1 MRVHV
6 YGASGYA
13 AAELIALLWAHPYA
27 KIGALE
33 SASHAGEPI
42 AKHFAELRSVNRTFN
57 APGSVMEQLEPGDAV
72 VLAGS
77 HGVAKGIAP
86 QLIER
91 GARVVDLSGDFRL
104 DPTPAIYG
112 FSERY
117 RDEIAKARFVANPGC
132 YPTATLLA
140 TLPLAPFAPKQIVVD
155 AKSGITGAG
164 RTPATASLFAEV
176 EGDVRAYALN
186 GHRHEPEI
194 LQEWRAAGIFASL
207 VFTPQVVPVSRGM
220 LVNAYA
226 ILPQVPGEDNV
237 LTAFRNAYEG
247 NPFVRLLEDGMVPS
261 MRAVRGTNDAELH
274 ISLLRQ
280 AQDDTCVVRVLC
292 AIDNLG
298 RGAAS
303 QALVNLNIMH
313 GYPLD
318 AGLGSSTCP
327 VSW

>member
-1 MRVHV
+1 MRVYV

-13 AAELIALLWAHPYA
+13 AAELIALLACHPRA
-27 KIGALE
+27 QLGALE

-42 AKHFAELRSVNRTFN
+42 AKHFPELRWIERAFDG
-57 APGSVMEQLEPGDAV
+57 PGAVLEQVVAGDAV

-77 HGVAKGIAP
+77 HGVAKTIAP
-86 QLIER
+86 QLLER
-91 GARVVDLSGDFRL
+91 GARVLDLSGDFRL
-104 DPTPAIYG
+104 APTPAVYG

-117 RDEIAKARFVANPGC
+117 HDQIAQAQFVANPGC

-140 TLPLAPFAPKQIVVD
+140 TLPLAPFGPKQIIVD

-176 EGDVRAYALN
+176 EGDVRAYGLS

-194 LQEWRAAGIFASL
+194 LQEWRAAGIFANL

-226 ILPQVPGEDNV
+226 TLSHSVSEDDV
-237 LTAFRNAYEG
+237 HAAFLKAYGG
-247 NPFVRLLEDGMVPS
+247 NRFVRLLSGGMVPS

-274 ISLLRQ
+274 VSVLRQ
-280 AQDDTCVVRVLC
+280 AQDDKGVVRVLC

-303 QALVNLNIMH
+303 QAVVNLNIMH
-313 GYPLD
+313 GYPVEEGID
-318 AGLGSSTCP
+318 ARAA
-327 VSW
+327 V

>member
-13 AAELIALLWAHPYA
+13 AAELVALLARHPHA
-27 KIGALE
+27 EIGALE
-33 SASHAGEPI
+33 SASHAGEPV
-42 AKHFAELRSVNRTFN
+42 AKHFAHLRCIDRVFDG
-57 APGSVMEQLEPGDAV
+57 PGAVLERLQPDDTV

-77 HGVAKGIAP
+77 HGVARGIAP
-86 QLIER
+86 PLLER
-91 GARVVDLSGDFRL
+91 GARIVDLSGDFRIG
-104 DPTPAIYG
+104 PTPAVYG
-112 FSERY
+112 LSERY
-117 RDEIAKARFVANPGC
+117 FDEIAGARFVANPGC

-140 TLPLAPFAPKQIVVD
+140 TLPLAPFSPKQIIVD

-164 RTPATASLFAEV
+164 RTPSTATLFAEV
-176 EGDVRAYALN
+176 EGDVRAYGLS

-194 LQEWRAAGIFASL
+194 LQEWRAAGMFATL
-207 VFTPQVVPVSRGM
+207 VFTPQVVPLSRGM
-220 LVNAYA
+220 LVNAYV
-226 ILPQVPGEDNV
+226 ILPQAVDEQQIVN
-237 LTAFRNAYEG
+237 AFRIAYDG

-274 ISLLRQ
+274 VSVSG
-280 AQDDTCVVRVLC
+280 TVVRVLC

-313 GYPLD
+313 GYPVET
-318 AGLGSSTCP
+318 GLEKVTCP
-327 VSW
+327 V

>member
-6 YGASGYA
+6 HGASGYA
-13 AAELIALLWAHPYA
+13 AAELIGLLAQHPRTQL
-27 KIGALE
+27 GALE

-42 AKHFAELRSVNRTFN
+42 AKHFAELRRIDRAFDE
-57 APGSVMEQLEPGDAV
+57 PGSVLGQLQAGDAV

-77 HGVAKGIAP
+77 HGVAKTIAP
-86 QLIER
+86 QLLER
-91 GARVVDLSGDFRL
+91 GARVIDLSGDFRL
-104 DPTPAIYG
+104 SPTPAVYG
-112 FSERY
+112 YAERY
-117 RDEIAKARFVANPGC
+117 REQIAAARFVANPGC

-140 TLPLAPFAPKQIVVD
+140 TLPLAPLRPKQIIVD

-194 LQEWRAAGIFASL
+194 LQEWRAAGIFANL
-207 VFTPQVVPVSRGM
+207 VFTPHVVPLSRGM

-226 ILPQVPGEDNV
+226 TFAQAVDEETV
-237 LTAFRNAYEG
+237 RAAFLNAYG
-247 NPFVRLLEDGMVPS
+247 SNRFVRMLPDGMVPS

-274 ISLLRQ
+274 VSVSG
-280 AQDDTCVVRVLC
+280 TVVRVLC

-298 RGAAS
+298 RGAAW
-303 QALVNLNIMH
+303 QAVVNLNIMH
-313 GYPLD
+313 GYPAQEGID
-318 AGLGSSTCP
+318 ARAA
-327 VSW
+327 V

>member
-13 AAELIALLWAHPYA
+13 AAELVALLARHPRA
-27 KIGALE
+27 SLGALE

-42 AKHFAELRSVNRTFN
+42 SKHFAELRRIDRAFDP
-57 APGSVMEQLEPGDAV
+57 PGSVIEQLQAGDTV

-77 HGVAKGIAP
+77 HGVAKTIAP

-104 DPTPAIYG
+104 TPTPAVYG
-112 FSERY
+112 FAERY
-117 RDEIAKARFVANPGC
+117 REQIAQARFIANPGC

-140 TLPLAPFAPKQIVVD
+140 TLPLAPFAPKQVIVD

-164 RTPATASLFAEV
+164 RTPSTGSLFAEV
-176 EGDVRAYALN
+176 EGDVRAYALG

-194 LQEWRAAGIFASL
+194 LQEWRAAGIFANL

-226 ILPQVPGEDNV
+226 TFAQPVAEEAV
-237 LTAFRNAYEG
+237 HAAFASAYG
-247 NPFVRLLEDGMVPS
+247 SNPFVRILEDGVVPS

-274 ISLLRQ
+274 VSVSGNI
-280 AQDDTCVVRVLC
+280 VRAIC

-298 RGAAS
+298 RGAAA
-303 QALVNLNIMH
+303 QAVMNLNIMH
-313 GYPLD
+313 DYPIET
-318 AGLGSSTCP
+318 GLRSNECP

>member
-13 AAELIALLWAHPYA
+13 AAELIGLLARHPRA
-27 KIGALE
+27 QLGALE

-42 AKHFAELRSVNRTFN
+42 AKHFPELRHVDRTFDG
-57 APGSVMEQLEPGDAV
+57 PGSVMESIEPEDAV

-77 HGVAKGIAP
+77 HGVAKSVAP
-86 QLIER
+86 QLLER
-91 GARVVDLSGDFRL
+91 GVRAIDLSGDFRL
-104 DPTPAIYG
+104 DPTPAVYG
-112 FSERY
+112 FAERY
-117 RDEIAKARFVANPGC
+117 RERIASARFVANPGC

-140 TLPLAPFAPKQIVVD
+140 TLPLAQFAPKQIIVD

-176 EGDVRAYALN
+176 EGDVRAYALS

-226 ILPQVPGEDNV
+226 SLAQPVAEEAVQA
-237 LTAFRNAYEG
+237 AFAQAYAN
-247 NPFVRLLEDGMVPS
+247 NPFVRILQDGMVPS
-261 MRAVRGTNDAELH
+261 MRAVRATNDAELH
-274 ISLLRQ
+274 VSVSG
-280 AQDDTCVVRVLC
+280 AVVRVLC

-313 GYPLD
+313 GYP
-318 AGLGSSTCP
+318 AQTGLEGKTWAP
-327 VSW
+327 SW